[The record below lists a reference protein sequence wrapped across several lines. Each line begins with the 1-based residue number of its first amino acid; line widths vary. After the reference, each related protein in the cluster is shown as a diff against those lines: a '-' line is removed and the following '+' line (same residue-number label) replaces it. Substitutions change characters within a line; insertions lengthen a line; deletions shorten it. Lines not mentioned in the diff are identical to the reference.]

1 MSLLPGA
8 FASSHRRPARVS
20 VPCPRGGP
28 GDSCLIG
35 RGGTWPRFRR
45 SLAIPKGCGTFF
57 LLRGELDVDLTTGQS
72 GNQIPLAGGGFRVG
86 VTPDDHEAWIAI
98 AGAGQVQ
105 VFNLQQRRITGSLN
119 VGGDPR
125 RLAFSALGKIGA
137 VTNSAGYLTFVK

>member
-1 MSLLPGA
+1 
-8 FASSHRRPARVS
+8 
-20 VPCPRGGP
+20 
-28 GDSCLIG
+28 
-35 RGGTWPRFRR
+35 
-45 SLAIPKGCGTFF
+45 